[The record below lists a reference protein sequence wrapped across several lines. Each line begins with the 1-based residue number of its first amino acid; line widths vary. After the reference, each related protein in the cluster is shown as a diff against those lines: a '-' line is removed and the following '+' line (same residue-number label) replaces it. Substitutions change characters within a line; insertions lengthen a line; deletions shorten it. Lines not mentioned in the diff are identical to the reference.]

1 MFGRIGRAVSEEVI
15 LSLIKSKCLPS
26 LLFGIEACPLNKTEI
41 RSLNFTVSRVLMK
54 IFCTYSDTIIREC
67 QDFFDFPSAD
77 NLVKK
82 RTLTF
87 LRKFSASNNVLCAA
101 FAVEANRQLAIIQT

>member
-1 MFGRIGRAVSEEVI
+1 MYF
-15 LSLIKSKCLPS
+15 
-26 LLFGIEACPLNKTEI
+26 
-41 RSLNFTVSRVLMK
+41 
-54 IFCTYSDTIIREC
+54 SDV
-67 QDFFDFPSAD
+67 SAD